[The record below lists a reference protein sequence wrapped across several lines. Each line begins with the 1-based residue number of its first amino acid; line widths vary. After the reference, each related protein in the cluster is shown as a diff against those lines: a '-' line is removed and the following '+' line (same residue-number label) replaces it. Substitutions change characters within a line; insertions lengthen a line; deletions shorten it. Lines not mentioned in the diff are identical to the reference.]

1 MEKLGKKLPTLHTIW
16 VQKIDKNGETTNL
29 TRRTKISFY
38 NEEEAKI
45 YKNYL
50 NRNLTEEEK
59 KQFKYVILVE
69 EGSVFKHADDLI
81 CNEKELDILYS

>member
-1 MEKLGKKLPTLHTIW
+1 MGKNGKKLPTLYTIW
-16 VQKIDKNGETTNL
+16 VQKIGETEEL

-38 NEEEAKI
+38 DEEEAKI

-59 KQFKYVILVE
+59 KEFKYVILVE